1 MARMHGGRRPNEKA
15 KDFKGTMKKLIRYM
29 AIYKVQVFFVAVFA
43 ICGTIF
49 NIVGPKI
56 LGKATTE
63 IFNGLVSKFPVETE
77 WISAN
82 RTDSADC
89 SLSVCNQRNLQ
100 LCAGIFDDRC
110 VSEDNLSSE
119 KRNLREDQPYADELF

>member
-15 KDFKGTMKKLIRYM
+15 KDFKGTMKKLIHYM

-63 IFNGLVSKFPVETE
+63 IFNGLVSKVSGGDGMNFGKIGQILLTVLCLC
-77 WISAN
+77 
-82 RTDSADC
+82 D
-89 SLSVCNQRNLQ
+89 QRNLQ
-100 LCAGIFDDRC
+100 FCAGIFDDGG
-110 VSEDNLSSE
+110 VSEDNLPFE
-119 KRNLREDQPYADELF
+119 KRNLREDQPHADELF